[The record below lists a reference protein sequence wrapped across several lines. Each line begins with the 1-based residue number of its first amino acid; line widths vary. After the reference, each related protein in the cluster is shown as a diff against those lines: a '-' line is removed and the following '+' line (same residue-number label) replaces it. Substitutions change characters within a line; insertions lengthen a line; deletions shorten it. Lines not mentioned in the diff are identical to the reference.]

1 MSDRGAP
8 KKILFVD
15 HAPQMAEGLK
25 KMLGSQPAD
34 WDVQI
39 VKTATQAIERIGQ
52 ESFDVVVADV
62 SQAAFGG
69 VSVLRHVMEHHPDT
83 IRLSIAGER
92 GSEAALRAPQVS
104 QKLIARPDD
113 PARLKEAID
122 RISRLRD
129 RMRDENMRALV
140 SQIDGLPAMPAV
152 CRELNQ
158 ALARDEV
165 SMRDVTHVVEKDPAL
180 TAKILQLVNSSF
192 FGLGRRVVQLQDAV
206 AYLGTSMLQGVVT
219 GMSMWRAI
227 EGVRPQVTS
236 ELERIQRRCQS
247 TGMLARRMFDKD
259 RFRAEEAFLSGLLHD
274 VGLTMLLVYLPE
286 RLDRI
291 RATAV
296 REGKTEEEVEPSLYD
311 IDHAELGAYL
321 LDAWGLPFNVI
332 EAVALHHRAHELG
345 HKDMEVVDAVQIAQA
360 LVYAHRRGLD
370 VSSSVSPSYLQKLG
384 VDDRLE
390 LWSMW
395 AKES

>member
-25 KMLGSQPAD
+25 KMLGSQPTD

-39 VKTATQAIERIGQ
+39 VKTATQAIELIGQ

-69 VSVLRHVMEHHPDT
+69 VSVLRHVMDHHPDT

-158 ALARDEV
+158 ALGRDEV

-247 TGMLARRMFDKD
+247 TGMLARRIFEKD
-259 RFRAEEAFLSGLLHD
+259 RSRAEEAFLSGLLHD

-345 HKDMEVVDAVQIAQA
+345 HKEMEVVDAVQIAQA

-370 VSSSVSPSYLQKLG
+370 VGSSVSPNYLQKLG